1 MVGAARKVALDCLM
15 AGEKQGAWS
24 DGYLRNAIRRAQL
37 SGRDAALATQLTFGV
52 LQNRILLDWHLSR
65 LSSTA
70 IDKLEPAVRDN
81 LRLGLYQMSMLDRIP
96 AHAAVN
102 DAVELTKC
110 YAKNPR
116 AASFVNAVLRTFER
130 ECRQGLPQPDEL
142 WVRYSHPKWIV
153 KEFACSVP
161 TEELEELLKADNA
174 QPPTQAQ
181 VNTLQTTTEELLR
194 ELEREGVKA
203 TAHPWMPNCLELE
216 ELGNLERLA
225 AFQEGRFYVQDV
237 AAKLSVLAAEPKH
250 GMKVLDVCAAPGG
263 KSVAAAIAMQDQG
276 EIISCDLHS
285 HKIKLIS
292 DAAARLKLNSIH
304 AMERDGR
311 KAVPEWEKRFDLVI
325 VDAPCSGLGVIRK
338 KPDIR
343 YKDPKPLERLPE
355 IQLDILKNA
364 ANYVRSGGVLLY
376 STCTVLSR
384 ENEAVVEA
392 FLKENTDF
400 ACKSFTLHEPIGEVS
415 SGMLTLW
422 PHRYDTD
429 GFFIAKLVK
438 R

>member
-1 MVGAARKVALDCLM
+1 MVGAARKVALECLL

-37 SGRDAALATQLTFGV
+37 SSRDAALATQLTFGV
-52 LQNRILLDWHLSR
+52 LQNRILLDWHLAR

-102 DAVELTKC
+102 DAVELTKR

-116 AASFVNAVLRTFER
+116 AASFVNAILRAFDR
-130 ECRQGLPQPDEL
+130 ECRQGLPQPEEI
-142 WVRYSHPKWIV
+142 WIRYSHPEWLV
-153 KEFACSVP
+153 KEFSCSLSA
-161 TEELEELLKADNA
+161 EELEAFLKADNA

-181 VNTLQTTTEELLR
+181 VNTLLTTKEELLQ
-194 ELEREGVKA
+194 ELESEGVK
-203 TAHPWMPNCLELE
+203 TSVHPWMPNCLELE

-237 AAKLSVLAAEPKH
+237 AAKLSVLAAEPKR
-250 GMKVLDVCAAPGG
+250 GMKILDVCAAPGG
-263 KSVAAAIAMQDQG
+263 KSITAAIAMEDQG
-276 EIISCDLHS
+276 KIISCDIHP

-292 DAAARLKLNSIH
+292 DAAERLRLKSIH
-304 AMERDGR
+304 AQECDGR
-311 KAVPEWEKRFDLVI
+311 KPMPEWEHQFDLVI

-355 IQLDILKNA
+355 IQLSILNNA
-364 ANYVRSGGVLLY
+364 ARYVRDGGVLLY
-376 STCTVLSR
+376 STCTVLSH
-384 ENEAVVEA
+384 ENEAVVET
-392 FLKENTDF
+392 FLQNNSDF
-400 ACKSFTLHEPIGEVS
+400 AVQPFTLPDPIGEVRN
-415 SGMLTLW
+415 GMITLW

-429 GFFIAKLVK
+429 GFFISKLVK

>member
-1 MVGAARKVALDCLM
+1 MVGTAREVALDCLM

-37 SGRDAALATQLTFGV
+37 NGRDAALATQLTFGV

-70 IDKLEPAVRDN
+70 IDKLEPVVRDN
-81 LRLGLYQMSMLDRIP
+81 IRLGLYQMSMLDRIP

-102 DAVELTKC
+102 DAVELTKR

-116 AASFVNAVLRTFER
+116 AASFVNAILRAFER
-130 ECRQGLPQPDEL
+130 ESRQKLQQPNEL
-142 WVRYSHPKWIV
+142 WVRYSHPEWLV
-153 KEFACSVP
+153 KEFSCSLP
-161 TEELEELLKADNA
+161 REEVEELLKADNA

-181 VNTLQTTTEELLR
+181 VNTLQTTTEELMH
-194 ELEREGVKA
+194 ELESEGVKV
-203 TAHPWMPNCLELE
+203 TAHPWMPDCLELE
-216 ELGNLERLA
+216 ELGNLERLS

-237 AAKLSVLAAEPKH
+237 AAKLSVLAAEPKQ
-250 GMKVLDVCAAPGG
+250 GMRILDVCAAPGG
-263 KSVAAAIAMQDQG
+263 KSVAAAIAMRDQG
-276 EIISCDLHS
+276 KIISCDIHP

-292 DAAARLKLNSIH
+292 DAAERLKLKSIH
-304 AMERDGR
+304 AMECDGR
-311 KAVPEWEKRFDLVI
+311 KAVAGWENSFDVVI

-355 IQLDILKNA
+355 IQLSILNNA
-364 ANYVRSGGVLLY
+364 AHYVRAGGVLLY
-376 STCTVLSR
+376 STCTILAR
-384 ENEAVVEA
+384 ENEAVVAA
-392 FLKENTDF
+392 FLKENSDF
-400 ACKSFTLHEPIGEVS
+400 ACEAFTLPSPIGTVS
-415 SGMLTLW
+415 TGMLTLW
-422 PHRYDTD
+422 PHRYNTD

-438 R
+438 K